1 MVLHRKVQKSKGKI
15 TVIFKQIG
23 VFRPY
28 DVKLSM
34 SLAAS
39 SLEIVCYSHMKSFA
53 VRLMKLFAVYD

>member
-1 MVLHRKVQKSKGKI
+1 MLHKKVQKSKGKI
-15 TVIFKQIG
+15 TVILNKSE

-28 DVKLSM
+28 DVTFSE

-53 VRLMKLFAVYD
+53 VHLMKLFAVHD